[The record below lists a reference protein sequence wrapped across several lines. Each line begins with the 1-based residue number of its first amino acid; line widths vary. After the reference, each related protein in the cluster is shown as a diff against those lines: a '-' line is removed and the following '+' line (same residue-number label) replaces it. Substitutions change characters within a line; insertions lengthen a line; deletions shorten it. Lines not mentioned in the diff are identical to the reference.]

1 MNDCMFFDI
10 SFFLNLF
17 SDELR
22 GLKAVVLCSIWTK
35 WWCGL
40 YFFLCFVLFCSPSF
54 IDLLSNRDNFPVTK
68 KKRKRKKNIMMIIL
82 LDGWRKKP
90 ARPCLCYLYYIV
102 LCNIMTKYCHYRYM
116 VLVLKEIKKIF
127 WPSII
132 WNLLQTWRKRRKKI
146 IHSFGGVWIE
156 NRLKIYWIPKVQD
169 EWSKCERMN
178 EWRKNLT
185 IAKQQQMLIIWLNQQ
200 TLLFCWND
208 YFSSWSIIGHHT
220 RITTINWTLLLYMIG
235 ICFQFQC
242 HPIILT

>member
-1 MNDCMFFDI
+1 MCCVQYGQNDD
-10 SFFLNLF
+10 
-17 SDELR
+17 
-22 GLKAVVLCSIWTK
+22 VVCI
-35 WWCGL
+35 
-40 YFFLCFVLFCSPSF
+40 FFLCFVLFCSPSF

-200 TLLFCWND
+200 TLFFLLKWLFFVMVHHWSSYKNNDNQLDPTFVYDWNLFSISMSSN
-208 YFSSWSIIGHHT
+208 YFDI
-220 RITTINWTLLLYMIG
+220 MKV
-235 ICFQFQC
+235 CFFF
-242 HPIILT
+242 I